1 MQNKQASRV
10 TSKEK
15 YTFSAS
21 FTTQSARLEALPNA
35 AATADIVALTLVDLT
50 LQEDDDVDE
59 IDKERSQTILH
70 HLQLQLRC
78 AARQNILKQ
87 TKQMKKPKMNAR
99 AMIPSTRTHTSGR
112 FNTDK

>member
-1 MQNKQASRV
+1 MQNKQASRI

-78 AARQNILKQ
+78 SSKYTQ
-87 TKQMKKPKMNAR
+87 TNKTNEEA
-99 AMIPSTRTHTSGR
+99 
-112 FNTDK
+112 

>member
-1 MQNKQASRV
+1 MQNKQASRI

-21 FTTQSARLEALPNA
+21 FTTQSARLEALSNA

-70 HLQLQLRC
+70 HLQLRC
-78 AARQNILKQ
+78 SSKYTQ